1 MVTNATQKHHYLYK
15 ITNIIT
21 KRYYIGMHTTSNLDD
36 DYFGSGKIL
45 KRSVAKYGRE
55 AHKKIII
62 QKVDSRQDLIV
73 LEKQTINEELLS
85 DPLSMNIRLG
95 GEGGGGWT

>member
-1 MVTNATQKHHYLYK
+1 MVTNEKHKYHYLYK

-21 KRYYIGMHTTSNLDD
+21 NKYYIGMHTTNNLGD

-55 AHKKIII
+55 AHKKRII
-62 QKVDSRQDLIV
+62 QKVDSRQELIT
-73 LEKQTINEELLS
+73 LEKQTITEELLS
-85 DPLSMNIRLG
+85 DPFR
-95 GEGGGGWT
+95 